1 MIDYLILDVDN
12 TLYPQST
19 GLGGEMSR
27 LMTGFVARF
36 LGVEEAAAENLRRE
50 ARQRHGTTLAWLLEE
65 AGLEHADPY
74 LEAVH
79 PTDLSPWITDE
90 HAEEA
95 RAVLSTIDLPASV
108 LTNSPIEHAERV
120 IDRLGLSDRFD
131 RIFDLRSN
139 GFVGKP
145 APSVYQRVL
154 DELEI
159 RANTTLFVDDMV
171 QYLLPFRDLGG
182 NVVHVT
188 AAGPSDTEIPTI
200 EALRDLVPIIYPS
213 RSRG

>member
-1 MIDYLILDVDN
+1 MIDYLLLDVDN

-19 GLGGEMSR
+19 GLGLEMSR

-36 LGVEEAAAENLRRE
+36 LEVEEPTAEQMRRE
-50 ARQRHGTTLAWLLEE
+50 ARGRHGTTLAWLLAE
-65 AGLEHADPY
+65 AGLEDADPY

-79 PTDLSPWITDE
+79 PIDLSRWITDE
-90 HAEEA
+90 HAAEA
-95 RAVLSTIDLPASV
+95 RETLDAIDLPASV
-108 LTNSPIEHAERV
+108 LTNSPREHAERV
-120 IDRLGLSDRFD
+120 LDRLGLCDRFE
-131 RIFDLRSN
+131 RVFDLRSN

-145 APSVYQRVL
+145 DPSVYHRVL

-159 RANTTLFVDDMV
+159 RANTTLFVDDML

-182 NVVHVT
+182 NVVQVT
-188 AAGPSDTEIPTI
+188 AEGAPDTEIPTI
-200 EALRDLVPIIYPS
+200 EALRDLVPIVYPS